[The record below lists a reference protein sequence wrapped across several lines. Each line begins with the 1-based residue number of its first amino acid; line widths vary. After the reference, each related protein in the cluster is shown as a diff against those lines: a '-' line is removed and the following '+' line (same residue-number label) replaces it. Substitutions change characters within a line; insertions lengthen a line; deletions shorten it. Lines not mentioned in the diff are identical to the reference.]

1 MTVPKNP
8 DLKAMEIARIEKL
21 FPKKMRTILGYM
33 QLLLGDIAGLLQ
45 LQIILFGTESTKY
58 NVSTAELGAGIWCGL
73 VIVIAGGIGL
83 RDTIS
88 RRSIKVLLVLSILA
102 CYYAMVLTYI
112 SWSGILEYFRQSYF
126 DGVSR
131 IPDSGFRIHQK
142 NHFVG

>member
-1 MTVPKNP
+1 MTVPKN
-8 DLKAMEIARIEKL
+8 LAMEIARIEKL

-33 QLLLGDIAGLLQ
+33 QLFLGDIAGLLQ
-45 LQIILFGTESTKY
+45 LQIILFGTESTKWY
-58 NVSTAELGAGIWCGL
+58 VSTAGLGAGIWCGL

-88 RRSIKVLLVLSILA
+88 RRSIKALLVLSILA